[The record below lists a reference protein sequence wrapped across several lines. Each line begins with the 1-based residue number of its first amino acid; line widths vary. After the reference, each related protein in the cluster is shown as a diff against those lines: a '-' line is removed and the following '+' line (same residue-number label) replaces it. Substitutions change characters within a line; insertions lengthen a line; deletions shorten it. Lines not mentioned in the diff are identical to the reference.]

1 MASSSSKKIPC
12 YGVVPSSP
20 VNVPVQQADSTHED
34 FGTAYARR
42 DNVGAEYHGS
52 QKVIQLRCKE
62 YAKACVFQLLV
73 QHFSSKGQGG
83 GNAKYVCK
91 KLNGQQFF
99 DKTVAN
105 EDMSCPILINVSG
118 CDGFWKISR
127 VKFCHNHIKHVGFQV
142 DRLQKALSL
151 VL

>member
-1 MASSSSKKIPC
+1 MLRC
-12 YGVVPSSP
+12 YIAKACELELLRQ
-20 VNVPVQQADSTHED
+20 NVSVQQADSTQEG
-34 FGTAYARR
+34 FGIAYARR
-42 DNVGAEYHGS
+42 DNIGIISGLSTMDPKRQFNY
-52 QKVIQLRCKE
+52 
-62 YAKACVFQLLV
+62 LLV

-91 KLNGQQFF
+91 KRNGQQFF

-105 EDMSCPILINVSG
+105 EDMSCPFSINVSG
-118 CDGFWKISR
+118 YFGRFLGSISATITS
-127 VKFCHNHIKHVGFQV
+127 NTWGFQV